1 LSDVHGPLGHD
12 EEGGMKYLCIVY
24 NDEEKL
30 GAMAASEFEAFSDE
44 HVALD
49 EELKK
54 SGHSIVAEALQPV
67 HTATT
72 VRLRNG
78 KLSTTDGPFA
88 ETKEQ
93 LGGIYLIEARDMDEA
108 IRVAARIPSAQIGS
122 IEVRPVW
129 ELRGHEPRAWRR

>member
-1 LSDVHGPLGHD
+1 
-12 EEGGMKYLCIVY
+12 MKYLCLVY

-30 GAMAASEFEAFSDE
+30 GAMPETEFESFSDE

-54 SGHSIVAEALQPV
+54 SGHSIVAEALQPA
-67 HTATT
+67 HTAAT
-72 VRLRNG
+72 VRIRNG

-93 LGGIYLIEARDMDEA
+93 LGGIYLIEAGDMEEA
-108 IRVAARIPSAQIGS
+108 IQIAARIPSAEIGG

-129 ELRGHEPRAWRR
+129 ELREHAPRAWRR

>member
-1 LSDVHGPLGHD
+1 LSDIHGPIGQD

-30 GAMAASEFEAFSDE
+30 RAMSASEFESFSDE

-54 SGHSIVAEALQPV
+54 SGHSVAAEALQPA
-67 HTATT
+67 HTAAT
-72 VRLRNG
+72 VRIRDG

-93 LGGIYLIEARDMDEA
+93 LGGIYLIEAGDMDEA
-108 IRVAARIPSAQIGS
+108 IQIAARIPSAQIGS

-129 ELRGHEPRAWRR
+129 ELREHAPRAWRR